1 MSNCIEFVKGSDKV
15 VFLKDEID
23 VVALKALVDS
33 AAPKDKDGGKT
44 PEERDR
50 YFAWWFLQQNSIIDS
65 RGAVIWFGR
74 GNSTHTNRDF
84 DGTLMLLAKF
94 MKKAKYHT
102 FFITDEGDG
111 HRRVYREDTEFN
123 SSIKINGKSLD

>member
-1 MSNCIEFVKGSDKV
+1 MSNCIEFVSGSEKI

-33 AAPKDKDGGKT
+33 ATPKDKTLVDT
-44 PEERDR
+44 EEGRKR
-50 YFAWWFLQQNSIIDS
+50 YIAWWFLQQNSIIDS
-65 RGAVIWFGR
+65 RGVVIWFGR
-74 GNSTHTNRDF
+74 GQSTHTNRDF
-84 DGTLMLLAKF
+84 NATLLMLAKF

-123 SSIKINGKSLD
+123 SSIKINGKPLD